1 MRDVE
6 CVVAAAMSGHERPL
20 VERLLI
26 PFTCFVILV
35 VLSCVPIGVR
45 SIASLRT
52 RGPGKTEG
60 TSNTMHK
67 LNNRFNYLR
76 GMEALAVV
84 VLPIIFILDWRKSA
98 TGVHWPLGLAAL
110 LSVSYLLAQGSLYWQ
125 LKHSAL
131 SASAP
136 LPSYFGKLFN
146 AFKASNLALF
156 GAVALAFT
164 AQIVTAGW
172 NAQLAWPLGIF
183 LFAVLEH
190 INYYHYQLMY
200 DTSAAVRY
208 VLRNRR
214 LRKAALGVDL
224 KRWAS
229 RNA

>member
-1 MRDVE
+1 
-6 CVVAAAMSGHERPL
+6 
-20 VERLLI
+20 
-26 PFTCFVILV
+26 
-35 VLSCVPIGVR
+35 
-45 SIASLRT
+45 
-52 RGPGKTEG
+52 
-60 TSNTMHK
+60 MHK
-67 LNNRFNYLR
+67 LNSRFNYLR
-76 GMEALAVV
+76 GMEALAAV

-136 LPSYFGKLFN
+136 LPNYFGRLFN
-146 AFKASNLALF
+146 AFKATNLVLF
-156 GAVALAFT
+156 GGVALGF
-164 AQIVTAGW
+164 IVQVVSAGW
-172 NAQLAWPLGIF
+172 NTQLAWPLGIF

-200 DTSAAVRY
+200 DTSASVRY

-224 KRWAS
+224 NRRAGRS
-229 RNA
+229 A